1 MVVLFRIFLEVTSR
15 RFAGKLEMGGGADQ
29 MRSVREESGIF
40 VLSDVHES

>member
-15 RFAGKLEMGGGADQ
+15 RFAGKLEMGGDQ

>member
-15 RFAGKLEMGGGADQ
+15 GFAGKLKMVGGHQ